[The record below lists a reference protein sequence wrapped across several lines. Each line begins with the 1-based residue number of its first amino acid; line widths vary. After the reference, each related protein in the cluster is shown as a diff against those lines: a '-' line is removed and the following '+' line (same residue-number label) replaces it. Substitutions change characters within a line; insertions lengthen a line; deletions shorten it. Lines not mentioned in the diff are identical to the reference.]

1 MSRSFVIAN
10 EEHITSFVL
19 ESTAFQGVHMIAD
32 KVAKDIKAVCG
43 SVPQILTKDLTKE
56 ETAEGAMKVLENFAD
71 QAVIFVGTIGN
82 SEMLD
87 VLGDFGV
94 LDLSQIRGKREVY
107 SISFVGE
114 SLVIAGSDK
123 LGTIYGLFAISEYIG
138 VSPMVKFGDAIPQR
152 KKTLIAEA
160 DIEIVSKEPSVKY
173 RGFFI
178 NDEWPCFGN
187 WAMSHFGGV
196 NAKLYDQVFEFLL
209 RMKGNYLWPA
219 MWASSFPLDG
229 PDGANEELADTYG
242 ITIGYSHHEPCL
254 RASEEWDK
262 VRGPE
267 SRYGNEWN
275 FHTNQ
280 EGLLNYWM
288 DSLKRSGK
296 YNHLITIG
304 MRGERDSSMLG
315 PDATLKENIDLL
327 KSVIKAQ
334 RGLIMHYVNFDLDK
348 VPQLLALYK
357 EVEAY

>member
-254 RASEEWDK
+254 R
-262 VRGPE
+262 V
-267 SRYGNEWN
+267 
-275 FHTNQ
+275 
-280 EGLLNYWM
+280 
-288 DSLKRSGK
+288 
-296 YNHLITIG
+296 
-304 MRGERDSSMLG
+304 
-315 PDATLKENIDLL
+315 
-327 KSVIKAQ
+327 
-334 RGLIMHYVNFDLDK
+334 
-348 VPQLLALYK
+348 ALRQ
-357 EVEAY
+357 